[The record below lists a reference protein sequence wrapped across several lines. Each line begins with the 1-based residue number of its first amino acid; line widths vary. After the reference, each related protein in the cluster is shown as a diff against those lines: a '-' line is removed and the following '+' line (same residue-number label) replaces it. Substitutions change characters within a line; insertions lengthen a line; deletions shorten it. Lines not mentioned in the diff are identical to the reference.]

1 MTEYS
6 QNSQE
11 NFYCEKC
18 NYYANRK
25 TDLVK
30 HFKSKKHLNDKQMK
44 EHSQNSQE
52 KFYCEKCNYYANR
65 KTDLVKH
72 FKSKKHLND
81 TKPIQYIC
89 EFCNKIYKFRQGLHT
104 HKHKCAKKNIK
115 EKKDN
120 YKDLILQVL
129 HQNKELQELF
139 ITQQEEHKKE
149 IKNLILHIKPN
160 HTITNCNNKTIN
172 NNNHVNIMMFLN
184 DKCKDAMTIQDFAN
198 NLVVNIEDL
207 EKKKFDCLTNTILKN
222 LKSLSITE
230 RPVHC
235 GNIKKKEWYLND
247 KENGWELDN
256 GEKLI
261 KKTEFGINNKYQREF
276 KKHYPNYST
285 QETIQDKYMNLIHKT
300 LTDLPENEKSRL
312 LNILAK
318 DLTLE

>member
-1 MTEYS
+1 MIH
-6 QNSQE
+6 NLVQE
-11 NFYCEKC
+11 SSGAKYICELC
-18 NYYANRK
+18 NYNTVRK
-25 TDLVK
+25 SQYERHMNTAK
-30 HFKSKKHLNDKQMK
+30 HKKIQ
-44 EHSQNSQE
+44 
-52 KFYCEKCNYYANR
+52 
-65 KTDLVKH
+65 
-72 FKSKKHLND
+72 ND
-81 TKPIQYIC
+81 TKKTYKCIC
-89 EFCNKIYKFRQGLHT
+89 GNEYKYHSGYYRHKKKCSVINNEKESINKDI
-104 HKHKCAKKNIK
+104 
-115 EKKDN
+115 E
-120 YKDLILQVL
+120 YKDVIIKLI
-129 HQNKELQELF
+129 NENSSLQELLIKQQDQF
-139 ITQQEEHKKE
+139 MKQQDQFMKQQEETNKKFE
-149 IKNLILHIKPN
+149 NLILHIKPN

-184 DKCKDAMTIQDFAN
+184 DKCKDAMTIQDFAER
-198 NLVVNIEDL
+198 LVVTIEDL

-235 GNIKKKEWYLND
+235 GNIKKKEWYLHD

-261 KKTEFGINNKYQREF
+261 KKTEFGINKKYQEEF

-285 QETIQDKYMNLIHKT
+285 HGTIQDKYMNLVHKT

>member
-1 MTEYS
+1 MLYKKSPKIPTPIEHKFSCKLCDYNTS
-6 QNSQE
+6 NKKDYNRHLETNKHRQLVNAIDNPIE
-11 NFYCEKC
+11 NASNKLCLC
-18 NYYANRK
+18 G
-25 TDLVK
+25 
-30 HFKSKKHLNDKQMK
+30 KSYKHLSSYYRHKK
-44 EHSQNSQE
+44 T
-52 KFYCEKCNYYANR
+52 CNHILSDEN
-65 KTDLVKH
+65 
-72 FKSKKHLND
+72 
-81 TKPIQYIC
+81 
-89 EFCNKIYKFRQGLHT
+89 E
-104 HKHKCAKKNIK
+104 
-115 EKKDN
+115 KDN
-120 YKDLILQVL
+120 KQGHINEKGDYKELIFKVL
-129 HQNKELQELF
+129 NENKNLQELLIKQQEDF
-139 ITQQEEHKKE
+139 MRQQQELLITQQNETNKKFE
-149 IKNLILHIKPN
+149 NLILHIKPN